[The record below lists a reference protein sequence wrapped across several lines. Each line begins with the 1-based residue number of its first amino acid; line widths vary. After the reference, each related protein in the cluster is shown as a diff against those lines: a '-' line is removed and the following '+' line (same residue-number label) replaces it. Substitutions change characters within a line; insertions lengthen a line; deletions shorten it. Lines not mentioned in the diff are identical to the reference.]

1 MVWKFYIYV
10 PCLNICMD
18 LCQSINSILT
28 FSNDNGK
35 VNKIQKKYLI
45 VLCSSGVVQTQTE
58 VMLRWRDSVWA
69 LWPLDNEETRLFLE
83 LDFPEGRRVVLA
95 TVARTGG
102 CSSLYLYE
110 GKLGRADTS

>member
-1 MVWKFYIYV
+1 MEG
-10 PCLNICMD
+10 
-18 LCQSINSILT
+18 Q
-28 FSNDNGK
+28 
-35 VNKIQKKYLI
+35 
-45 VLCSSGVVQTQTE
+45 
-58 VMLRWRDSVWA
+58 RWGGTVWA

-95 TVARTGG
+95 SVVARTGG